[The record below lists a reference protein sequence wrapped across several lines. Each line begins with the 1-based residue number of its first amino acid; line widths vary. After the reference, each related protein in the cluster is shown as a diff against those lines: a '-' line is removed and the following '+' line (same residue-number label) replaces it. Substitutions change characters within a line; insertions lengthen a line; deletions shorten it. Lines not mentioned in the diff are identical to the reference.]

1 MSKIILYSSHCAA
14 CMMTENILKSK
25 GVEFELVDDPDVYMP
40 IAEESNVLT
49 MPFASVDG
57 QIMTAQELL
66 ALINKK

>member
-25 GVEFELVDDPDVYMP
+25 GIEFKLVDDPDVYMP